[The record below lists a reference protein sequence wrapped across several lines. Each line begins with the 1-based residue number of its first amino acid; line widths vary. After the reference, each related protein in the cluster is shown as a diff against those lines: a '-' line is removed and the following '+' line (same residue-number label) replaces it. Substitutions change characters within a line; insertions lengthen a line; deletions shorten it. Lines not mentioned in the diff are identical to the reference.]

1 MLAGKNYSTT
11 GTAVGP
17 TPAAL
22 HAIVATLSSVHCRPV
37 ECPPDYVFVEYD
49 RLRARRHGAQDRR
62 TRYPSRASSRLH
74 AQLTKL
80 FERCLFYYT
89 GQSHCDIF
97 PGKLTAPSPE
107 TSHIP
112 TLAVDLPVECPPDY
126 VFVEYDR
133 LRARRHGAQDRR
145 TRYPSRASSR
155 LHAQLTK
162 LFERCLFYY
171 TGQSH
176 CDIFPGKLTAPSP
189 ETSHIP
195 TLAVDLPVECPP
207 DYVFVEYDRP
217 RARRHG
223 ALFCD

>member
-17 TPAAL
+17 TPATL

-89 GQSHCDIF
+89 GQSHRDIF
-97 PGKLTAPSPE
+97 PGKRNHAVTGDK
-107 TSHIP
+107 TP
-112 TLAVDLPVECPPDY
+112 THAGG
-126 VFVEYDR
+126 R
-133 LRARRHGAQDRR
+133 SARRVPAGLRLCRVRPPAR
-145 TRYPSRASSR
+145 TTTRSAGSTDALPLSRILAFARST
-155 LHAQLTK
+155 HK
-162 LFERCLFYY
+162 
-171 TGQSH
+171 
-176 CDIFPGKLTAPSP
+176 
-189 ETSHIP
+189 
-195 TLAVDLPVECPP
+195 TL
-207 DYVFVEYDRP
+207 
-217 RARRHG
+217 
-223 ALFCD
+223 

>member
-17 TPAAL
+17 TPATL

-62 TRYPSRASSRLH
+62 TRCPSRASSRLH

-89 GQSHCDIF
+89 GHSHRDIF

-107 TSHIP
+107 TSHTP

-145 TRYPSRASSR
+145 TRCPSRASSR

-171 TGQSH
+171 TGHSH
-176 CDIFPGKLTAPSP
+176 RDIFPGKLTAPSP
-189 ETSHIP
+189 ETSHTP